1 MKAKCPHC
9 LPDNGCEKCNFTG
22 QIDVDFAEG
31 EWFTRVCLNP
41 ECLFVNGGRI
51 CNGFPLM
58 SSGPCVMCEGET
70 KWVSMDDP
78 ILEEIGE
85 PWIQNQYKF
94 TCTRLEKDLISLREK
109 LKETRDF
116 AKNIP
121 GFKDLQLSVKEAQLM
136 KVCRICK
143 EVDSPRTIDNKTDPF
158 VMNYG
163 EEYAHKSCLQP
174 KEIK

>member
-9 LPDNGCEKCNFTG
+9 HNFGHGCEKCNFTS
-22 QIDVDFAEG
+22 QIDIDFAEG
-31 EWFTRVCLNP
+31 DWFTRVCLNP

-51 CNGFPLM
+51 CKGFPPE
-58 SSGPCVMCEGET
+58 SSGSCVMCEGET

-85 PWIQNQYKF
+85 PWVQNQYKF
-94 TCTRLEKDLISLREK
+94 TCTRLEKDLISLRDK

-121 GFKDLQLSVKEAQLM
+121 GLKDLQLSVKEAQLM

-143 EVDSPRTIDNKTDPF
+143 EVDFPRTIDNKTDPL
-158 VMNYG
+158 VINYG
-163 EEYAHKSCLQP
+163 EEYAHESCLR
-174 KEIK
+174 KED